1 MPQRLLQIVT
11 KHCAACAV
19 VLLFGTLSAQA
30 GDLLVRVQ
38 GNPGD
43 APLYLGL
50 VNADQAGWEPLQRT
64 QQGSGEQL
72 ILKDVPPG
80 RFALQLYQDSN
91 GNGRLDLSPR
101 GIPLEPVGFSA
112 NPTLLKGKPTPK
124 ATQFE
129 HGEDDTLLDIRLHP
143 PRGKVQER

>member
-50 VNADQAGWEPLQRT
+50 VNADRQAGSR
-64 QQGSGEQL
+64 
-72 ILKDVPPG
+72 
-80 RFALQLYQDSN
+80 Y
-91 GNGRLDLSPR
+91 
-101 GIPLEPVGFSA
+101 SA
-112 NPTLLKGKPTPK
+112 RSR
-124 ATQFE
+124 AAASS
-129 HGEDDTLLDIRLHP
+129 
-143 PRGKVQER
+143 